1 VIKWVCRV
9 DGTQGGKL
17 PTYISNVRRA
27 SVESTLLW
35 DNTVCYKNN
44 T

>member
-1 VIKWVCRV
+1 VIECVCRV

-35 DNTVCYKNN
+35 DKTVCYTHN